1 MQPQLVSMHAT
12 SAADSQL
19 ARETE
24 AKPVSVLELLLHQR
38 GWRQRGWGVGAAAAS
53 VASVP
58 AWSAPQ

>member
-38 GWRQRGWGVGAAAAS
+38 GWRQRGWGVGAAAAL
-53 VASVP
+53 
-58 AWSAPQ
+58 